1 MGNTEWMLAAVK
13 ENQMKALKETNKDTE
28 QFGLVLTEEDAA
40 ILVNERMDAL
50 KRQGRVEFEAGIL
63 PQLILAFC
71 DSSYLNQDNYRDSLA
86 RLQEIFYEFKTES
99 LEQLTDEELLNFMR
113 EQFDDICAGDFDYLE
128 GTCLKNFAEAI
139 RAGYQG
145 FIGSDGRGQ
154 YERFDNV
161 TRWDK
166 ELYLQVLNE
175 LNS

>member
-50 KRQGRVEFEAGIL
+50 KRQGRVEFGEGIL

-145 FIGSDGRGQ
+145 FIGNDGRGQ

>member
-1 MGNTEWMLAAVK
+1 MGNAEWMLAVVK
-13 ENQMKALKETNKDTE
+13 ENQIKVLKETNDYTE

-40 ILVNERMDAL
+40 LLVNERMDIL
-50 KRQGRVEFEAGIL
+50 KKQERVEFGEGIL
-63 PQLILAFC
+63 PQLIQVFC
-71 DSSYLNQDNYRDSLA
+71 DSSYLNQENYRDSLT
-86 RLQEIFYEFKTES
+86 RLQEIFYEFKTEA

-145 FIGSDGRGQ
+145 FIGSDGRGE
-154 YERFDNV
+154 YELFDDV

>member
-28 QFGLVLTEEDAA
+28 LFGLVLTEEDAA

-50 KRQGRVEFEAGIL
+50 KRQGRVEFGEGIL

-71 DSSYLNQDNYRDSLA
+71 DFSYLNQDNYRDSLA

>member
-1 MGNTEWMLAAVK
+1 MGNAEWMLAVVK
-13 ENQMKALKETNKDTE
+13 ENQMKALKETNVYTE
-28 QFGLVLTEEDAA
+28 RFGLALTEEDAA
-40 ILVNERMDAL
+40 ILVSERMDAL
-50 KRQGRVEFEAGIL
+50 KRQGRVEFGEGIL
-63 PQLILAFC
+63 SQLILAFC
-71 DSSYLNQDNYRDSLA
+71 DSAYLNQENYRDSLA
-86 RLQEIFYEFKTES
+86 RLLDIFYEFKTEA
-99 LEQLTDEELLNFMR
+99 LEQLTDEELINFMR

-154 YERFDNV
+154 YERLDHV

>member
-1 MGNTEWMLAAVK
+1 MGNAEWMLAVVK
-13 ENQMKALKETNKDTE
+13 ENQMKALKETNVYTE
-28 QFGLVLTEEDAA
+28 RFGLALTEEDAA
-40 ILVNERMDAL
+40 ILVSERMDAL
-50 KRQGRVEFEAGIL
+50 KRQGRVEFGEGIL

-71 DSSYLNQDNYRDSLA
+71 DSAYLNQENYRDSLA
-86 RLQEIFYEFKTES
+86 RLLDIFYEFKTEA
-99 LEQLTDEELLNFMR
+99 LEQLTDEELINFMR

-145 FIGSDGRGQ
+145 FIGSSGRGE
-154 YERFDNV
+154 YERFDDV